1 MFSKARFDL
10 RELVEL
16 TEKIASYDATLAA
29 NRSIVPEPSA
39 QQKRRNW
46 EAPVSYTHLTLPTIL
61 LV

>member
-46 EAPVSYTHLTLPTIL
+46 EARKVELMERYEL
-61 LV
+61 L

>member
-46 EAPVSYTHLTLPTIL
+46 EARKVELMERLSLIHI
-61 LV
+61 